1 MTMAPHLFVVCNN
14 LALAGWALLVFAP
27 RWRWTE
33 RLVLSGAWSLGLS
46 LVYLAL
52 VVVFLPSAQGGFG
65 SLDGVARLF
74 ENDALLLAGWVHYLA
89 FDLMIGAMEVRQA
102 RAAGMAHVALV
113 PCLVMTLMLGPI
125 GLLLF
130 FIAKSARLRRAA
142 GLAG

>member
-1 MTMAPHLFVVCNN
+1 VTAGHVFVVCNDF
-14 LALAGWALLVFAP
+14 ALAGWALLVFAP

-33 RLVLSGAWSLGLS
+33 RLVLSGAWSLLLS
-46 LVYLAL
+46 LVYLVL
-52 VVVFLPSAQGGFG
+52 VVIFLPSARGGFG

-74 ENDALLLAGWVHYLA
+74 ENHALLLAGWVHYLA
-89 FDLMIGAMEVRQA
+89 FDLLIGAMEARQA
-102 RAAGMAHVALV
+102 RAAGIPHLALV

-130 FIAKSARLRRAA
+130 FVVKSARERRAA